1 MNTVLW
7 VVQVFLALAFLG
19 AGFDQAANYDS
30 AAQRMAWVA
39 RLPRRFAL
47 LLGTLE
53 ILGAIGLVVPAV
65 IGSLRW
71 LTVVAALALAVV
83 MVLAVVYH
91 MTKHEIPQLAFSGTF
106 GVLAALVVVGR
117 GFIAPF

>member
-1 MNTVLW
+1 

-39 RLPRRFAL
+39 RLPRGFAL

-117 GFIAPF
+117 VFIAPF